1 METEIVVDG
10 LKYIPMIFGV
20 DVLVGLN
27 NGDTQAGQI
36 SINDKPF
43 ILRGIRHQIIQ
54 GGVPIPFL
62 QQDGLYRIDW
72 SLYEQLR
79 FWKGA
84 TPFAD
89 VAFGSVRHGIW
100 RDLDAPVSLPGNET
114 LHVEIQNGI
123 GRPAPFQVQVL
134 FCGIQAK

>member
-1 METEIVVDG
+1 METEIIIDG
-10 LKYIPMIFGV
+10 LKFIPMIFGV
-20 DVLVGLN
+20 DVQVGPN
-27 NGDTQAGQI
+27 NGDAQAGQI

-43 ILRGIRHQIIQ
+43 ILRGIRHQIIA
-54 GGVPIPFL
+54 GGIPIPFL

-89 VAFGSVRHGIW
+89 VAFGSVRTGIW
-100 RDLDAPVSLPGNET
+100 KDLDAPVSLPGNET
-114 LHVEIQNGI
+114 LHVEVQNGI
-123 GRPAPFQVQVL
+123 ARPAAFQVQIL
-134 FCGIQAK
+134 FCGLQAK